1 MHNAQ
6 LKIYNRLNC
15 LGYSNLRQFAIKS
28 NRLILLLIILCAIP
42 IYAQNQSEMSDK
54 SDKFKASEK
63 SDKSESSESLNSQ
76 FSILNSS
83 SDSTNSSPVLGE
95 VSEGRRGETLNTQL
109 STLNSN
115 RWDFLMNWNFMALP
129 YPSYSPETSWQ
140 FGITGVWYFHTS
152 KQSTQFS
159 DLNFDMGYTLNR
171 QWYVNANSR
180 IYFNSST
187 RWYLDAYLSAK
198 HYPDLFFGTT
208 NDIDSVYNPAIRY
221 TSNFV
226 DIQAKPSF
234 YISKHWLVGAN
245 LRLRYEN
252 SVISH
257 QSTDDSQQT
266 NNFTTETQTTQY
278 CPPVLGGRAQRAEGV
293 DNSSFLIPHSSFHN
307 GFGENIFLGLGGAIS
322 YDTRSNNYYPLH
334 GLFFKTTITY
344 YQQFAL
350 TDTRHET
357 RDTRQTKNFQL
368 STFNFQIDLR
378 HYIPLYREFILAW
391 NFRNEWALGNN
402 IPFQLLPTIGGQDL
416 VRGIRQNKFKN
427 NTLFAL
433 QAELRI
439 PIWRFLKAAVFGSIG
454 DVYDYNNWHWTTP
467 KIGYG
472 IGLRACIHQAKTNI
486 RFDVA
491 RQNYSNDW
499 SFYFTV
505 KEAF

>member
-28 NRLILLLIILCAIP
+28 NRLLLLLIFLFSNNIEAKNLSIDYTNNADSIDNYELCIM
-42 IYAQNQSEMSDK
+42 NCE
-54 SDKFKASEK
+54 
-63 SDKSESSESLNSQ
+63 L
-76 FSILNSS
+76 
-83 SDSTNSSPVLGE
+83 
-95 VSEGRRGETLNTQL
+95 
-109 STLNSN
+109 N

-171 QWYVNANSR
+171 QWYINANSR
-180 IYFNSST
+180 IYFNTST

-198 HYPDLFFGTT
+198 HYPDLFFDTT
-208 NDIDSVYNPAIRY
+208 NNIDSVYNPALRY
-221 TSNFV
+221 TSNFI
-226 DIQAKPSF
+226 DLQARPSF
-234 YISKHWLVGAN
+234 YISKHWLAGAT
-245 LRLRYEN
+245 LHLRYEN
-252 SVISH
+252 SIIGQ
-257 QSTDDSQQT
+257 QSTDDSQ
-266 NNFTTETQTTQY
+266 
-278 CPPVLGGRAQRAEGV
+278 
-293 DNSSFLIPHSSFHN
+293 HSSDWSDESDKSDKSDKTLNSQLYN
-307 GFGENIFLGLGGAIS
+307 GFGENLFLGIGASIS
-322 YDTRSNNYYPLH
+322 YDTRINNYYPLN

-344 YQQFAL
+344 YQQFPLNNEVAQL
-350 TDTRHET
+350 LSPCLRGTSEAEGVL
-357 RDTRQTKNFQL
+357 NSQL
-368 STFNFQIDLR
+368 STFNFQLDLR
-378 HYIPLYREFILAW
+378 HYIPLYKELILAW
-391 NFRNEWALGNN
+391 NFRSEIAVGNN
-402 IPFQLLPTIGGQDL
+402 VPFQLLPTIGGQDL
-416 VRGIRQNKFKN
+416 VRGIRQNKFKD

-433 QAELRI
+433 QTELRI
-439 PIWRFLKAAVFGSIG
+439 PIWRFLKGAVFASIG
-454 DVYDYNNWHWTTP
+454 DVYNYNNWHWTTP

-472 IGLRACIHQAKTNI
+472 VGLRACIHQAKTNI

>member
-6 LKIYNRLNC
+6 LMAYKYRNC
-15 LGYSNLRQFAIKS
+15 LRCSNLRQFAIKS
-28 NRLILLLIILCAIP
+28 NRIFLLLVIFLFQTQITHSQQTNDADSINNYELCIMN
-42 IYAQNQSEMSDK
+42 YE
-54 SDKFKASEK
+54 
-63 SDKSESSESLNSQ
+63 L
-76 FSILNSS
+76 
-83 SDSTNSSPVLGE
+83 
-95 VSEGRRGETLNTQL
+95 
-109 STLNSN
+109 N
-115 RWDFLMNWNFMALP
+115 RWDALMNWNFMALP

-152 KQSTQFS
+152 KNSTQFS

-180 IYFNSST
+180 IYFNTST
-187 RWYLDAYLSAK
+187 RWYLDTYLSVK

-221 TSNFV
+221 TSNFI
-226 DIQAKPSF
+226 DIQARPSF

-245 LRLRYEN
+245 IRLRYEN
-252 SVISH
+252 SIISQ
-257 QSTDDSQQT
+257 QSTVNSQQKLIPNGDHRPLT
-266 NNFTTETQTTQY
+266 
-278 CPPVLGGRAQRAEGV
+278 V
-293 DNSSFLIPHSSFHN
+293 DRRQINSSLLTPNSSLYN
-307 GFGENIFLGLGGAIS
+307 GFGENLFLGIGASIF
-322 YDTRSNNYYPLH
+322 YDTRSNNYYPLN

-350 TDTRHET
+350 TDTR
-357 RDTRQTKNFQL
+357 QTNKQTNNFQL
-368 STFNFQIDLR
+368 STFNFQLDLR
-378 HYIPLYREFILAW
+378 QYIPLYKELILAW
-391 NFRNEWALGNN
+391 NFRSEIAVGNN
-402 IPFQLLPTIGGQDL
+402 VPFQLLPTIGGQDL
-416 VRGIRQNKFKN
+416 VRGIRQNKFKD

-439 PIWRFLKAAVFGSIG
+439 PIWRFLKGAVFGSIG
-454 DVYDYNNWHWTTP
+454 DVYNYNNWQWVTP

-472 IGLRACIHQAKTNI
+472 VGLRACIHQAKTNI

>member
-1 MHNAQ
+1 MIQ
-6 LKIYNRLNC
+6 IYSNINNC
-15 LGYSNLRQFAIKS
+15 LRCSNLRQFAIKS
-28 NRLILLLIILCAIP
+28 NRLLLLLIVLCATTIH
-42 IYAQNQSEMSDK
+42 AQNNTDT
-54 SDKFKASEK
+54 
-63 SDKSESSESLNSQ
+63 
-76 FSILNSS
+76 I
-83 SDSTNSSPVLGE
+83 NSSPVLGE
-95 VSEGRRGETLNTQL
+95 VSEGRRGETLNSKL

-115 RWDFLMNWNFMALP
+115 RWDALMNWNFMALP

-152 KQSTQFS
+152 KQNTQFS
-159 DLNFDMGYTLNR
+159 DLNFDMSYTLNR

-180 IYFNSST
+180 IYFNTST

-208 NDIDSVYNPAIRY
+208 NNIDSVYNPALRY
-221 TSNFV
+221 TSNFI
-226 DIQAKPSF
+226 DLQARPSF
-234 YISKHWLVGAN
+234 YISKHWLAGATI
-245 LRLRYEN
+245 RLRYEN
-252 SVISH
+252 S
-257 QSTDDSQQT
+257 QL
-266 NNFTTETQTTQY
+266 NTTETQTAQY

-293 DNSSFLIPHSSFHN
+293 HNSQLSTLNSQLYN
-307 GFGENIFLGLGGAIS
+307 GFGENIFLGIGGAIS

-344 YQQFAL
+344 YQQFSLNNEAAQL
-350 TDTRHET
+350 LSPCFRGTRGAEGVH
-357 RDTRQTKNFQL
+357 NSQL

-378 HYIPLYREFILAW
+378 HYIPLYKELILAW
-391 NFRNEWALGNN
+391 NFRSEIAVGNN

-416 VRGIRQNKFKN
+416 VRGIRQNKFKD

-433 QAELRI
+433 QTELRI
-439 PIWRFLKAAVFGSIG
+439 PIWRFLKGAVFASIG
-454 DVYDYNNWHWTTP
+454 DVYNYNNWHWATP

-486 RFDVA
+486 RLDVA

>member
-1 MHNAQ
+1 MAY
-6 LKIYNRLNC
+6 KYRDC
-15 LGYSNLRQFAIKS
+15 LRCSNLRQFAIKS
-28 NRLILLLIILCAIP
+28 NRLLLLLIVLCATP
-42 IYAQNQSEMSDK
+42 IYAQNNTDT
-54 SDKFKASEK
+54 
-63 SDKSESSESLNSQ
+63 
-76 FSILNSS
+76 
-83 SDSTNSSPVLGE
+83 TNSSPVLGV
-95 VSEGRRGETLNTQL
+95 VSEGRRGETLNSQL

-115 RWDFLMNWNFMALP
+115 RWDALMNWNFMALP

-180 IYFNSST
+180 IYSNTST
-187 RWYLDAYLSAK
+187 RWYLDTYLSAK

-208 NDIDSVYNPAIRY
+208 NNIDSVYNPALRY
-221 TSNFV
+221 TSNFI
-226 DIQAKPSF
+226 DIQARPSF
-234 YISKHWLVGAN
+234 YISKHWLAGAN
-245 LRLRYEN
+245 IRLRYEN
-252 SVISH
+252 SIIGQQPTVN
-257 QSTDDSQQT
+257 SQQKLIPNGDCRPST
-266 NNFTTETQTTQY
+266 IDHRQI
-278 CPPVLGGRAQRAEGV
+278 
-293 DNSSFLIPHSSFHN
+293 NSSFLIPHSSFHN
-307 GFGENIFLGLGGAIS
+307 GFGENIFLGIGGAIS

-344 YQQFAL
+344 YQQFSLNNSSPKLGEVPQA
-350 TDTRHET
+350 EGYA
-357 RDTRQTKNFQL
+357 NFQL

-378 HYIPLYREFILAW
+378 QYIPLYKELILAW
-391 NFRNEWALGNN
+391 NFRSELALGNN

-416 VRGIRQNKFKN
+416 VRGIRQNKFKD

-433 QAELRI
+433 QTELRI
-439 PIWRFLKAAVFGSIG
+439 PIWRFLKGAVFASIG
-454 DVYDYNNWHWTTP
+454 DVYNYNNWHWATP

-486 RFDVA
+486 RLDVA

>member
-1 MHNAQ
+1 MIQISLN
-6 LKIYNRLNC
+6 INNC
-15 LGYSNLRQFAIKS
+15 LRCSNLRQFAIKS
-28 NRLILLLIILCAIP
+28 NRLLLLLIVLCATP
-42 IYAQNQSEMSDK
+42 IYAQNNTDT
-54 SDKFKASEK
+54 
-63 SDKSESSESLNSQ
+63 
-76 FSILNSS
+76 
-83 SDSTNSSPVLGE
+83 TNSSPVLGE
-95 VSEGRRGETLNTQL
+95 VSEGRRGETLNSQL

-115 RWDFLMNWNFMALP
+115 RWDALMNWNFMALP

-180 IYFNSST
+180 IYFNTST

-208 NDIDSVYNPAIRY
+208 NNIDSVYNPALRY
-221 TSNFV
+221 TSNFI
-226 DIQAKPSF
+226 DLQARPSF
-234 YISKHWLVGAN
+234 YISKHWLAGAN
-245 LRLRYEN
+245 IRLRYEN
-252 SVISH
+252 SIIG
-257 QSTDDSQQT
+257 QQNNNSQ
-266 NNFTTETQTTQY
+266 FSI
-278 CPPVLGGRAQRAEGV
+278 L
-293 DNSSFLIPHSSFHN
+293 NSQFHN
-307 GFGENIFLGLGGAIS
+307 GFGKNIFLGIGSAIS

-344 YQQFAL
+344 YQQFISNNSVSA
-350 TDTRHET
+350 
-357 RDTRQTKNFQL
+357 NIQL
-368 STFNFQIDLR
+368 DLR
-378 HYIPLYREFILAW
+378 QYIPLYKELIFAW
-391 NFRNEWALGNN
+391 NLRSECAIGND

-416 VRGIRQNKFKN
+416 VRGIRQNKFKD

-433 QAELRI
+433 QTELRI
-439 PIWRFLKAAVFGSIG
+439 PIWRFLKGAVFASIG
-454 DVYDYNNWHWTTP
+454 DVYNYNNWQWTTP

-486 RFDVA
+486 RFDIA

>member
-1 MHNAQ
+1 MIQTSLN
-6 LKIYNRLNC
+6 INNC
-15 LGYSNLRQFAIKS
+15 LRCSNLRQFAIKS
-28 NRLILLLIILCAIP
+28 NRLLLLLIVLCAIP

-54 SDKFKASEK
+54 SDKFKVSEK
-63 SDKSESSESLNSQ
+63 SDKSESLNSQ

-83 SDSTNSSPVLGE
+83 SDKSDTTHSSFLIPHSSL
-95 VSEGRRGETLNTQL
+95 
-109 STLNSN
+109 N
-115 RWDFLMNWNFMALP
+115 RWDALMNWNFMALP

-180 IYFNSST
+180 IYFNTST

-208 NDIDSVYNPAIRY
+208 NNIDSVHNPALRY
-221 TSNFV
+221 TANFI
-226 DIQAKPSF
+226 DLQARPSF
-234 YISKHWLVGAN
+234 YISKHWLAGAN

-252 SVISH
+252 SI
-257 QSTDDSQQT
+257 QSTDNRVQITD
-266 NNFTTETQTTQY
+266 N
-278 CPPVLGGRAQRAEGV
+278 
-293 DNSSFLIPHSSFHN
+293 NSSLLTPNSSLPN
-307 GFGENIFLGLGGAIS
+307 GFGENIFLGIGGAIS

-344 YQQFAL
+344 YQQFSLNNSSPKLGEVPQA
-350 TDTRHET
+350 EGYA
-357 RDTRQTKNFQL
+357 NFQL
-368 STFNFQIDLR
+368 STFNFQLDLR
-378 HYIPLYREFILAW
+378 HYIPLYRELILAW
-391 NFRNEWALGNN
+391 NFRSEIAVGNN
-402 IPFQLLPTIGGQDL
+402 VPFQLLPTIGGQDL
-416 VRGIRQNKFKN
+416 VRGIRQNKFKD

-433 QAELRI
+433 QTELRI
-439 PIWRFLKAAVFGSIG
+439 PIWRFLKGAVFASIG
-454 DVYDYNNWHWTTP
+454 DVYNYNNWHWATP

-486 RFDVA
+486 RLDVA

>member
-1 MHNAQ
+1 MMHNAQ
-6 LKIYNRLNC
+6 LMAYKYRNC
-15 LGYSNLRQFAIKS
+15 LRCSNLRQFAIKS
-28 NRLILLLIILCAIP
+28 NRIFLLLVIFLFQTQITHSQQTNDADSINNYELCIVD
-42 IYAQNQSEMSDK
+42 YE
-54 SDKFKASEK
+54 
-63 SDKSESSESLNSQ
+63 L
-76 FSILNSS
+76 
-83 SDSTNSSPVLGE
+83 
-95 VSEGRRGETLNTQL
+95 
-109 STLNSN
+109 N
-115 RWDFLMNWNFMALP
+115 RWDALMNWNFMALP

-152 KQSTQFS
+152 KQSAQFS

-180 IYFNSST
+180 IYFNTST
-187 RWYLDAYLSAK
+187 RWYIDAYLSAK

-208 NDIDSVYNPAIRY
+208 NNIDSVYNPALRY
-221 TSNFV
+221 TSNFI

-234 YISKHWLVGAN
+234 YISKYWLAGAN

-252 SVISH
+252 SIIGQ
-257 QSTDDSQQT
+257 QSTDDSQQKLIPNGDCRPLT
-266 NNFTTETQTTQY
+266 
-278 CPPVLGGRAQRAEGV
+278 V
-293 DNSSFLIPHSSFHN
+293 DSRQNNSSLLTPNSSLPN
-307 GFGENIFLGLGGAIS
+307 GFGENIFLGIGGAIS

-334 GLFFKTTITY
+334 GLFFKTSITY
-344 YQQFAL
+344 YQQFSLNNSSPKLGEVPQA
-350 TDTRHET
+350 EGYA
-357 RDTRQTKNFQL
+357 NSQL
-368 STFNFQIDLR
+368 STFNFQLDLR
-378 HYIPLYREFILAW
+378 HYIPLYRELILAW
-391 NFRNEWALGNN
+391 NFRSEIVVGNN

-416 VRGIRQNKFKN
+416 VRGIRQNKFKD

-433 QAELRI
+433 QTELRI
-439 PIWRFLKAAVFGSIG
+439 PIWRFLKGAVFASIG
-454 DVYDYNNWHWTTP
+454 DVYNYNNWHWATP

>member
-1 MHNAQ
+1 
-6 LKIYNRLNC
+6 
-15 LGYSNLRQFAIKS
+15 
-28 NRLILLLIILCAIP
+28 
-42 IYAQNQSEMSDK
+42 MSDK
-54 SDKFKASEK
+54 SDKFKVSEK
-63 SDKSESSESLNSQ
+63 SDKSESLNSQ

-83 SDSTNSSPVLGE
+83 SDKSDTTHSSFLIPHSSL
-95 VSEGRRGETLNTQL
+95 
-109 STLNSN
+109 N
-115 RWDFLMNWNFMALP
+115 RWDALMNWNFMALP

-180 IYFNSST
+180 IYFNTST

-208 NDIDSVYNPAIRY
+208 NNIDSVHNPALRY
-221 TSNFV
+221 TANFI
-226 DIQAKPSF
+226 DLQARPSF
-234 YISKHWLVGAN
+234 YISKHWLAGAN

-252 SVISH
+252 SI
-257 QSTDDSQQT
+257 QSTDNRVQITD
-266 NNFTTETQTTQY
+266 N
-278 CPPVLGGRAQRAEGV
+278 
-293 DNSSFLIPHSSFHN
+293 NSSLLTPNSSLPN
-307 GFGENIFLGLGGAIS
+307 GFGENIFLGIGGAIS

-344 YQQFAL
+344 YQQFSLNNSSPKLGEVPQA
-350 TDTRHET
+350 EGYA
-357 RDTRQTKNFQL
+357 NFQL
-368 STFNFQIDLR
+368 STFNFQLDLR
-378 HYIPLYREFILAW
+378 HYIPLYRELILAW
-391 NFRNEWALGNN
+391 NFRSEIAVGNN
-402 IPFQLLPTIGGQDL
+402 VPFQLLPTIGGQDL
-416 VRGIRQNKFKN
+416 VRGIRQNKFKD

-433 QAELRI
+433 QTELRI
-439 PIWRFLKAAVFGSIG
+439 PIWRFLKGAVFASIG
-454 DVYDYNNWHWTTP
+454 DVYNYNNWHWATP

-486 RFDVA
+486 RLDVA

>member
-1 MHNAQ
+1 MSS
-6 LKIYNRLNC
+6 LNLLIHEIKNNNYC

-28 NRLILLLIILCAIP
+28 NRLILLLLLLYVIP
-42 IYAQNQSEMSDK
+42 INAQQISNLSISSNLSDLSESYDMSNK
-54 SDKFKASEK
+54 SD
-63 SDKSESSESLNSQ
+63 SLNAQRST
-76 FSILNSS
+76 LN
-83 SDSTNSSPVLGE
+83 NFSPVLGE
-95 VSEGRRGETLNTQL
+95 VSEGRRGETLNSQL

-252 SVISH
+252 SVISQ
-257 QSTDDSQQT
+257 QSTVNSQQKLIPNGDCRPST
-266 NNFTTETQTTQY
+266 
-278 CPPVLGGRAQRAEGV
+278 V
-293 DNSSFLIPHSSFHN
+293 DRRQINSSFLIPHSSLTN
-307 GFGENIFLGLGGAIS
+307 GFGENIFLGLGASIS

-378 HYIPLYREFILAW
+378 HYIPLYKELILAW

-472 IGLRACIHQAKTNI
+472 VGLRACIHQAKTNI